1 MGGRIMKKVL
11 KTRLPILFAGLLC
24 LFLVGCGNSVAARR
38 SLTKQLTNVS
48 KETADLLAIVKD
60 KGTAE
65 GAAPKLKALLERAD
79 KLTEQ
84 LDAMDA
90 EDGSYGN
97 DEELLKELASW
108 IAEHGRMMQEEQR
121 ISQIPE
127 ACAGLGETWQMLTG
141 GAYDQ
146 GGVFAPGGVMD
157 LQRGKQP

>member
-1 MGGRIMKKVL
+1 MKSGAISIIWIFI
-11 KTRLPILFAGLLC
+11 PIATSFCVFLF
-24 LFLVGCGNSVAARR
+24 GCGSSVAARR
-38 SLTKQLTNVS
+38 SLTKQLMNVS
-48 KETADLLAIVKD
+48 KETADLLATVKD

-84 LDAMDA
+84 LDAMDS
-90 EDGSYGN
+90 EDGSSGT
-97 DEELLKELASW
+97 DEELLNELASW

-141 GAYDQ
+141 GAYDK